1 MKNKTRQALSWMGGI
16 VATTAM
22 AIAGL
27 TVTQAAAAGNIFKFD
42 LVRSP
47 ALGSTRRTT
56 QRAPVA
62 PPLRRPFNG
71 EHDAGPQVLN
81 TSNFPDLQGPLINVQ

>member
-42 LVRSP
+42 LHFSR
-47 ALGSTRRTT
+47 LRG
-56 QRAPVA
+56 QRD
-62 PPLRRPFNG
+62 RQRKHSSNR
-71 EHDAGPQVLN
+71 AG
-81 TSNFPDLQGPLINVQ
+81 